1 MPHKK
6 TEEGLKKFKR
16 KKLEQDV
23 NNVHQDNSSLNT
35 TNVSPASECKDV
47 SQNVS
52 VFPMENSLI
61 SQTCQEVCS
70 SSRNTEETV
79 ESTASKVNMQAETD
93 CSANTS
99 SSSEPTQTTG
109 HTVSSTSAI
118 RKTPV
123 RLKKGK
129 VCTACPCGTVLG
141 VTETTSSLQP
151 QETQPAVVESHK
163 ETRKTCV
170 HKTPKESCHPIGD
183 HSFVKKAG
191 KKKKKSPRKKKSPSK
206 STCET
211 SHSIISPDRSV
222 NITASLNASSS
233 NLQKS
238 NKEVLFSDESEC
250 NISSSIHTQAE
261 TSEQDTSQMEIE
273 LNDTSVPSSS
283 KQQDSTIDELP
294 SQDLYSTEVL
304 DAEEIKRQERIKRLK
319 DLLKQK
325 EAALERMRH
334 SINI

>member
-35 TNVSPASECKDV
+35 TNISPASECKDV

-52 VFPMENSLI
+52 VFPVENSLI
-61 SQTCQEVCS
+61 SRTCQEVCS
-70 SSRNTEETV
+70 SSRNTEDTEETV
-79 ESTASKVNMQAETD
+79 ESPASKVNMQAETD

-99 SSSEPTQTTG
+99 SSEPTQTTG
-109 HTVSSTSAI
+109 HTVL

-211 SHSIISPDRSV
+211 SQSIIFPDRSV

-238 NKEVLFSDESEC
+238 NMEVLFSDESEC
-250 NISSSIHTQAE
+250 NISSSIHTQSE

-273 LNDTSVPSSS
+273 LNDTSVPSSN
-283 KQQDSTIDELP
+283 KQQDSTTDELP

-325 EAALERMRH
+325 EAALERLRH
-334 SINI
+334 SMNI